1 MKYNV
6 NKDIKVMNEISNMI
20 KESGTFEILN
30 DRQHGRYSLNGVTV
44 DVDLDTYSCG
54 CGIESPDDVKQYEDL
69 TNPIF
74 LEACSS
80 IAHQL
85 GLD

>member
-1 MKYNV
+1 MKYDL
-6 NKDIKVMNEISNMI
+6 NKDIRIMNKVSKMI
-20 KESGTFEILN
+20 KESGTFQILE
-30 DRQHGRYSLNGVTV
+30 DKQHGRYTLDTATA
-44 DVDLDTYSCG
+44 DVDLDTYSYG

>member
-1 MKYNV
+1 MKYDANRDIQNM
-6 NKDIKVMNEISNMI
+6 NKISEMI
-20 KESGTFEILN
+20 KKSGSFEILDN
-30 DRQHGRYSLNGVTV
+30 KQHGRYTLKTATV
-44 DVDLDTYSCG
+44 DVDLDTYSYG
-54 CGIESPDDVKQYEDL
+54 CGIEFPEDVKQYENL

>member
-1 MKYNV
+1 MKYDV
-6 NKDIKVMNEISNMI
+6 NKDIQNMNKISNMI
-20 KESGTFEILN
+20 KESGSFEIL
-30 DRQHGRYSLNGVTV
+30 DDKKHGRYTLKTATA

-54 CGIESPDDVKQYEDL
+54 CGIESPEDVKQYEDL

-85 GLD
+85 SLD